1 MTQRRIV
8 LTGATGGIGQAIAR
22 CLASEGHR
30 LVLLGRRREALESL
44 RASLERPEQ
53 HGIYQ
58 VDLSD
63 ASAVSAMCT
72 ELSTFCGSGG
82 IDVLINNA
90 GAAQFA
96 LLEDSSDPE
105 AMMAVNLL
113 APIRVTQGLL
123 PTLLRSERACVIN
136 IGSTFGSIGYPGFS
150 LYCASKFGLR
160 GFTEALQREL
170 ADQAIAVHYLAPRA
184 VATEMNSAAVVNL
197 NRDLGNAVDS
207 PEVVAAA
214 VRGLISERRG
224 TRRYLGWPESLFVR
238 LNQIVPSVV
247 AKALRKQLP
256 AIRRYASVASVESK
270 P

>member
-1 MTQRRIV
+1 MKALRIV
-8 LTGATGGIGQAIAR
+8 LTGATGGIGRAIAHS
-22 CLASEGHR
+22 LAGEGHR
-30 LVLLGRRREALESL
+30 LILLGRHREALVLL
-44 RASLERPEQ
+44 RTSLERPEQ
-53 HGIYQ
+53 HGIYEI
-58 VDLSD
+58 DLSD
-63 ASAVSAMCT
+63 PGAVAAMCE
-72 ELSTFCGSGG
+72 ELSSWGV
-82 IDVLINNA
+82 DALINNA
-90 GAAQFA
+90 GASQFA
-96 LLEDSSDPE
+96 LLADSDDPA

-123 PTLLRSERACVIN
+123 PALLRSKQGCVIN

-184 VATEMNSAAVVNL
+184 VATEMNSEAVVNL

-207 PEVVAAA
+207 PEVVAEA
-214 VRGLISERRG
+214 VRSLLNKRQGA
-224 TRRYLGWPESLFVR
+224 RRYLGWPESLFVR
-238 LNQIVPSVV
+238 LNHIVPSVV

-256 AIRRYASVASVESK
+256 TIRRYAHVASEASVESQ